1 MFLNISMGLILIG
14 TCQSILSDISLTNNT
29 IIFIMM
35 LCGLFNGAGRLVFP
49 FSDFFENKNQYI
61 SF

>member
-49 FSDFFENKNQYI
+49 FISDF
-61 SF
+61 